1 MYYHRWWVPSKE
13 LWQSIQ
19 SIKLYKKTYVMHS
32 NYLVALVRQT
42 NATLHWDSSTSKRG
56 SLGVAWSLVTIAK
69 ATKAR
74 KTRTE
79 ARRYTCNDLFQ
90 TVTECVQRYKVI
102 DVDCSE
108 DSDQAGPGLEGVVVE
123 QGEARRDCK
132 RHKVLESPHR
142 CVDLS
147 QVCGWNQL
155 RHQRP
160 DRHGGLRGWST
171 VYEVL
176 W

>member
-1 MYYHRWWVPSKE
+1 M
-13 LWQSIQ
+13 
-19 SIKLYKKTYVMHS
+19 
-32 NYLVALVRQT
+32 
-42 NATLHWDSSTSKRG
+42 
-56 SLGVAWSLVTIAK
+56 TIAK

-102 DVDCSE
+102 DVDYSE

-132 RHKVLESPHR
+132 RHEVLESPHC

-171 VYEVL
+171 VYECL
-176 W
+176 